1 MEREK
6 IRVIKSSYTC
16 EDVTFLSIDEIIKIC
31 EDAKS
36 EGATSVCISA
46 STNWDDD
53 IDEIELEFYREELES
68 EESFE
73 KRIEAERLREE
84 SVRKYIEKYEKEQL
98 AQLLKKYPNLKQSN
112 NNK

>member
-16 EDVTFLSIDEIIKIC
+16 EDVTFLPIDEIIKIC

-36 EGATSVCISA
+36 KGATSVCISA
-46 STNWDDD
+46 STNWDND

-73 KRIEAERLREE
+73 KRKSEALAAKETHDKWIESMEKAKLAE
-84 SVRKYIEKYEKEQL
+84 
-98 AQLLKKYPNLKQSN
+98 LLKKYPTT
-112 NNK
+112 